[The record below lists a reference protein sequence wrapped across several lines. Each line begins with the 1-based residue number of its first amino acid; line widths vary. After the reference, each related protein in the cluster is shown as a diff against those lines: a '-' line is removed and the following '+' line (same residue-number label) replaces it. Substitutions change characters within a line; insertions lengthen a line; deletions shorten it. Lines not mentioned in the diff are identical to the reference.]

1 MTQQQPLELI
11 LARSLVS
18 SLSTPGYLMDV
29 KGVLIFY
36 NEAAEEVLGTR
47 FEETGPMERAQWESA
62 FAPTDAEGGPITF
75 DEHPLNLVVR
85 DGRPGHY
92 SQFLRSADGSRHEV
106 ELSAVPLLGSG
117 GFKGAMVFFWPVG
130 ERTATEG
137 AE

>member
-11 LARSLVS
+11 LARSLLS

-36 NEAAEEVLGTR
+36 NEAAEEVIGTR
-47 FEETGPMERAQWESA
+47 FEETGPMEREQWERA
-62 FAPTDAEGGPITF
+62 FAPTDAEGERISF

-92 SQFLRSADGSRHEV
+92 SQFLRSADGTRHEV
-106 ELSAVPLLGSG
+106 ELSALPLLGSA

-130 ERTATEG
+130 ERAGAQG